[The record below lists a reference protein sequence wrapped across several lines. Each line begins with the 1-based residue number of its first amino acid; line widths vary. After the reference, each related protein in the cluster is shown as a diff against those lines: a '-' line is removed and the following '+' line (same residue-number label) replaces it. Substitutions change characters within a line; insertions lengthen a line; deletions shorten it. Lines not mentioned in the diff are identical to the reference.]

1 MARPIA
7 RWLLAAPLL
16 GMAAPAARADVY
28 LGIGAAIIHSEGV
41 AWQAA
46 VEVAP
51 KIELH
56 FSTWRDGERH
66 DAVGVSYRLRDGHGV
81 SVVLGVAYIGQL
93 SDNLLDRA
101 DAYIEIRFA
110 PRKHVSC
117 QISHYSTIGDDR
129 GENFLLCGAHARLA
143 PLLGAARASRGG

>member
-1 MARPIA
+1 MTKPIA
-7 RWLLAAPLL
+7 QRLLAALLL
-16 GMAAPAARADVY
+16 GMAAPPAFADAY
-28 LGIGAAIIHSEGV
+28 LGIGAAIIHSDGA

-46 VEVAP
+46 VDVAP

-56 FSTWRDGERH
+56 FSSWRDGERH
-66 DAVGVSYRLRDGHGV
+66 DAVGFSYRLRDGHGM
-81 SVVLGVAYIGQL
+81 SVVLGLAYIGQL

-143 PLLGAARASRGG
+143 PLFGAR